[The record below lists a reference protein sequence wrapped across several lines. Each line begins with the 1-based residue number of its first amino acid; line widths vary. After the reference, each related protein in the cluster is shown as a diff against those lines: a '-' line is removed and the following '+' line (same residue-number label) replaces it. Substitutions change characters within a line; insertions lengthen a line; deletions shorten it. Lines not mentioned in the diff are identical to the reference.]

1 MRIFNIKRLKLGLLN
16 LLFVSSLSVA
26 QGTPVYYDF
35 NNMPAHE
42 LIPTISMRFVNSDK
56 FTVIQW
62 NLKSGAKLY
71 PQHKHVN
78 EQVIRILAGDID
90 AYSGDNIYHLH
101 TGDVMIFPANVSH
114 GFIAITDS
122 IMYETQTP
130 VREDFL
136 TLSFIEKLSDLLKNN
151 Q

>member
-1 MRIFNIKRLKLGLLN
+1 MRLFAIRKLGLGLLS
-16 LLFVSSLSVA
+16 LLFVSSFLLA
-26 QGTPVYYDF
+26 QDKPVYYDF

-42 LIPTISMRFVNSDK
+42 LIPTISMRFVSSDK

-62 NLKSGAKLY
+62 NLKQGAKLY
-71 PQHKHVN
+71 PQHKHIN

-90 AYSGDNIYHLH
+90 AYSGDTVYHLH
-101 TGDVMIFPANVSH
+101 TGDVMIFAANVPH
-114 GFIAITDS
+114 GFIAMTDA

-136 TLSFIEKLSDLLKNN
+136 KPDFIEKLSGLLKNN

>member
-1 MRIFNIKRLKLGLLN
+1 MRIFNIRRLKSGLLS
-16 LLFVSSLSVA
+16 LLFVSSLSMA
-26 QGTPVYYDF
+26 QDMPVYYDF

-62 NLKSGAKLY
+62 NLRLGAKLY
-71 PQHKHVN
+71 PQHKHIN
-78 EQVIRILAGDID
+78 EQVVRILAGDID
-90 AYSGDNIYHLH
+90 AHSGDNVYHLH

-114 GFIAITDS
+114 GFIAITDA

-136 TLSFIEKLSDLLKNN
+136 KPGFIEKLSDLLKNN